1 MKYVFLFAA
10 ISMLG
15 FAMTLAFWIPMSPF
29 ILWIGGFLGW
39 VIAVLEMVAAAP
51 LWAAAHLHPD
61 GEGMASKYGANG
73 WMIILEVFAKP
84 VLMVVG
90 FFVASRVLDPFY
102 DSHHSFFS
110 TI

>member
-51 LWAAAHLHPD
+51 LWAAAHLP
-61 GEGMASKYGANG
+61 G
-73 WMIILEVFAKP
+73 W
-84 VLMVVG
+84 
-90 FFVASRVLDPFY
+90 
-102 DSHHSFFS
+102 
-110 TI
+110 